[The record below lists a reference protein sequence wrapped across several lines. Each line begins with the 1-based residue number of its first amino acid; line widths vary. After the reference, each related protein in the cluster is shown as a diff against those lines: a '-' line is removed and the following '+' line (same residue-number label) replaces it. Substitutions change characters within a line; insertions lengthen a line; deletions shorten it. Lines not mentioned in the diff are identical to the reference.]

1 MAAHRAEGIDP
12 RRAHPVMSEYY
23 VAVAHARIHQ
33 AVRAAPSERKLALR
47 RLKTAVTDLR
57 AAARYPVLK
66 AHLFLAEGVY
76 AWLSGSTKRAQGKLA
91 EAEQLADE
99 ETCVWVRFGVERV
112 RAHMLRESGRG
123 QGSRDWARA
132 AAHIARDHG
141 AVQWARWIH
150 EELGVYV
157 ATTAGRQ
164 GTRSTSMSTSR
175 AQLKALLNVLRVG
188 AQQLDLEEQARML
201 VDELLAS
208 AEADRALL
216 HFDADGR
223 RTQSL
228 TVGRARD
235 GTAWPGSG
243 ARTQQLI
250 ERAHETGLIT
260 TIDAR
265 DEHGHPDS
273 DEIRAVAVPLWL
285 RERPAGAVCLER
297 DPTRPPFSTDELD
310 ILVALSYQV
319 PLALELTRAL
329 REHARLEDALR
340 QSQKMEAVGRL
351 VGGIAHDFNNM
362 MMVVVSSVD
371 ILLQRE
377 DIHPDVREELQLLEA
392 AIERAATLT
401 RQLLTF
407 ARRQPRH
414 AEPLDAS
421 EVIAELVPML
431 RRLIPQ
437 HIDVN
442 AELSPEAL
450 RVHVDRGFFEQ
461 AIVNLAV
468 NARDAMPD
476 GGALTLRTERATLDE
491 EAVRARP
498 GLLPG
503 PHVRITIVDTGVG
516 MPRDVRESAFDPFF
530 TTKGRGRGTGLGLSM
545 VHGFVDQSAGS
556 IEIESEPG
564 LGTLFRIHLPA
575 LPSTES
581 DGSVEASSL
590 EVSAIQMRATEARAT
605 EVSAIQMRA
614 TEARATEVSATAAR
628 AIQAGDSQAS
638 QPEPSESER
647 SESERSESEPSVPG
661 APSRNDSSR
670 TTILVVED
678 ELRIREVLQ
687 RVLSDEGYDVLI
699 SGVPEQALDM
709 VGRPDGHVD
718 LVITDV
724 LMPGMSG
731 PELAREIRVRAPAV
745 KLLYMSGYAGG
756 ELQDLGSL
764 ETIPFLEKPFRTE
777 ALLTIVRDL
786 LAQ

>member
-76 AWLSGSTKRAQGKLA
+76 EWLSGSTKRAQGKLA

-112 RAHMLRESGRG
+112 RAHMLRESGRS
-123 QGSRDWARA
+123 QGSRDRARA

-208 AEADRALL
+208 AEANRALL

-243 ARTQQLI
+243 ARQQLI

-377 DIHPDVREELQLLEA
+377 DLHPDVREELQLLEA

-442 AELSPEAL
+442 AELSPEPL

-491 EAVRARP
+491 EGVRARP

-516 MPRDVRESAFDPFF
+516 MPREVRESAFDPFF

-581 DGSVEASSL
+581 EGSVEASSV
-590 EVSAIQMRATEARAT
+590 EVSAIQVRATEARAT
-605 EVSAIQMRA
+605 EVTAIRGERDRGEGDPGGRLPGEPTGAERPGAERIGAERIGAERA
-614 TEARATEVSATAAR
+614 RGAFAQRVFAHDHLGRRGRAADPRGAAAR
-628 AIQAGDSQAS
+628 ALGRRLRRAHLGRARAGARHGREARRTRRFGDHRRADAGD
-638 QPEPSESER
+638 
-647 SESERSESEPSVPG
+647 V
-661 APSRNDSSR
+661 R
-670 TTILVVED
+670 T
-678 ELRIREVLQ
+678 R
-687 RVLSDEGYDVLI
+687 
-699 SGVPEQALDM
+699 
-709 VGRPDGHVD
+709 
-718 LVITDV
+718 
-724 LMPGMSG
+724 
-731 PELAREIRVRAPAV
+731 ARA
-745 KLLYMSGYAGG
+745 
-756 ELQDLGSL
+756 
-764 ETIPFLEKPFRTE
+764 
-777 ALLTIVRDL
+777 
-786 LAQ
+786 